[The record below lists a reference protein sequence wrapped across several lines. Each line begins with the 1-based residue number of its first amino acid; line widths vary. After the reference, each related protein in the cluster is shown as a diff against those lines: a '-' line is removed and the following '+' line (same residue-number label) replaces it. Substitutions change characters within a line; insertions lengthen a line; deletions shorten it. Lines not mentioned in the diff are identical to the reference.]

1 MGVQSILI
9 PSYSH
14 SIWDGKQTEEREVR
28 CLGLC
33 AAESLLSA
41 RLIIPAC
48 LITAPAAPAG
58 AFPMEPSVLGCSS
71 PHPVQSSTRC
81 CPAAFPSSA
90 WLWSCPGAHRASSTH
105 CCPAAFPSLA
115 WPWSCSAWPWSCPG
129 THRAGPGQGML
140 IPLIP
145 PLGYPS
151 SSPTRDQPH
160 RTVNKQWKGK
170 GWLEQLL
177 ENQWE
182 VKRAEP
188 QVQDVHSST
197 LGELICLE

>member
-1 MGVQSILI
+1 MCDHGSSSSCRGSSRGTVSPGLFLS
-9 PSYSH
+9 PS
-14 SIWDGKQTEEREVR
+14 R
-28 CLGLC
+28 
-33 AAESLLSA
+33 AEQHTPLSCCFPQLSLALELLSLA
-41 RLIIPAC
+41 LELLSLA
-48 LITAPAAPAG
+48 LELLSLAL
-58 AFPMEPSVLGCSS
+58 EL
-71 PHPVQSSTRC
+71 
-81 CPAAFPSSA
+81 
-90 WLWSCPGAHRASSTH
+90 
-105 CCPAAFPSLA
+105 PSLA
-115 WPWSCSAWPWSCPG
+115 LELPSLALELLSLALELLSLALELPRDTQGRP
-129 THRAGPGQGML
+129 RQGML

-151 SSPTRDQPH
+151 SSVHDQPH

-170 GWLEQLL
+170 DWLEQLL